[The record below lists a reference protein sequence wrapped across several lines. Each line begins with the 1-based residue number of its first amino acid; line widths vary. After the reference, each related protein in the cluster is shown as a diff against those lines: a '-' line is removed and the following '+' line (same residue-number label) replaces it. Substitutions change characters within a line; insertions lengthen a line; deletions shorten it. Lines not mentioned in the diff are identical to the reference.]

1 MKYLSLL
8 AFSVLLVSCSS
19 QGPVTAPKVTH
30 HFKRTW
36 IEVVRS
42 GKVDARKPA
51 SVKDTEL
58 REFKQALNTYT
69 GWKTLPIGKA
79 IVTEQVYGDETVSAV
94 EFPLSQNPSGY
105 FILTSYS
112 HGWEL
117 TSKFFEANVDRLVN
131 DLKKTA
137 TAIKKTGPSTFS
149 MSVNLDYGGSVINCE
164 VKMDLQKSPLHHIS
178 TCQDGEGR
186 LLSDKK
192 IVATKNVDLNTM
204 KPQLKKIA
212 LTVSPPE
219 LSDEAVTEITDS
231 EKRDWSHLIK

>member
-8 AFSVLLVSCSS
+8 TFSVLLVSCSS
-19 QGPVTAPKVTH
+19 QGPAPTPKVTH

-36 IEVVRS
+36 IEVVKS

-51 SVKDTEL
+51 SIKEAEL
-58 REFKQALNTYT
+58 KEFGRGLNTYT

-79 IVTEQVYGDETVSAV
+79 IVTDQVYGDETVSAV
-94 EFPLSQNPSGY
+94 EIPLSQNASGY

-117 TSKFFEANVDRLVN
+117 TSTFFEANVDRLLN
-131 DLKKTA
+131 DIKKTA
-137 TAIKKTGPSTFS
+137 KSIKKTGPSTYS
-149 MSVNLDYGGSVINCE
+149 MSIGLEYEEGVINCE
-164 VKMDLQKSPLHHIS
+164 LKMDLQKSPLHHLS

-186 LLSDKK
+186 LVSDKK
-192 IVATKNVDLNTM
+192 VVATKNVDLNTM
-204 KPQLKKIA
+204 RSHLKKIA